1 MKKTFLLATCLALML
16 ACGGN
21 GQPKHAEYAGND
33 SDCVECA
40 GGHGCEGKVA
50 AGVIKLT
57 TEEFATKVADI
68 SVSEWKYLGDKPAIV
83 DFYADWCPP
92 CRMIAPVLDELA
104 KENPDIYIYKVN
116 IDNSPEIAQAYN
128 VVSIPTLLFIPME
141 GEPKR
146 EVGAMAKGQFEK
158 NIKEFLLK

>member
-1 MKKTFLLATCLALML
+1 MKRFFALAACSAVLL

-21 GQPKHAEYAGND
+21 GKAVKG
-33 SDCVECA
+33 ECA
-40 GGHGCEGKVA
+40 AEPECREAVVP
-50 AGVIKLT
+50 AGVVKLT
-57 TEEFATKVADI
+57 SEEFAVKVADI
-68 SVSEWKYLGDKPAIV
+68 NDEWKYLGDKPAIV

-116 IDNSPEIAQAYN
+116 VDNSPEIAQAYN

-146 EVGAMAKGQFEK
+146 EVGAMTKGQFEK
-158 NIKEFLLK
+158 IIGEYLLK

>member
-1 MKKTFLLATCLALML
+1 ML

-21 GQPKHAEYAGND
+21 GQSRQTECGDSAGCAAGN
-33 SDCVECA
+33 
-40 GGHGCEGKVA
+40 HGEVKVV

-92 CRMIAPVLDELA
+92 CRMIAPLLDELA

-158 NIKEFLLK
+158 IIKEFLLK

>member
-1 MKKTFLLATCLALML
+1 MKKTFLLAACLALML

-21 GQPKHAEYAGND
+21 GQSRQTECGDSAGCTECAAGN
-33 SDCVECA
+33 
-40 GGHGCEGKVA
+40 HGEVKVA

-158 NIKEFLLK
+158 IIKEFLLK